1 MFALLYKGVVRRFM
15 NGKKLEELSEK
26 QLLMEIYKI
35 SRRTRRYM
43 VFQTVLSVIKLL
55 FIVVPI
61 IFALIFIPPL
71 IREFVPKLQNTMKS
85 FQPPTLP

>member
-1 MFALLYKGVVRRFM
+1 M

>member
-1 MFALLYKGVVRRFM
+1 LFALLYKGVVRRFM